1 MFCIENKG
9 IEQTVSFKATAKL
22 SEKERMYAYLRG
34 PLLDAVVRAYIHAGY
49 SFMDKN
55 KALFL
60 MKCESAMEPVFD
72 PIKKVDREMPMET
85 SAMSKARLLQFI
97 QDIILFIEMQFGFRA
112 PDSEEWKSYQIY
124 GKKLKSVKWNQ
135 ENENNL

>member
-1 MFCIENKG
+1 
-9 IEQTVSFKATAKL
+9 
-22 SEKERMYAYLRG
+22 
-34 PLLDAVVRAYIHAGY
+34 
-49 SFMDKN
+49 
-55 KALFL
+55 